1 MGQGGKRVT
10 ARSEEGH
17 RVPGDECFG
26 LERPVRGKGGQ
37 PEAPSSVRQGREAL
51 FPVWGPDPEKTNR
64 RQVDILLPGLP
75 GSQTGKV
82 NLNL

>member
-1 MGQGGKRVT
+1 
-10 ARSEEGH
+10 
-17 RVPGDECFG
+17 
-26 LERPVRGKGGQ
+26 
-37 PEAPSSVRQGREAL
+37 L
-51 FPVWGPDPEKTNR
+51 FPVWGHDPEKTNR